1 VTGLTNGTA
10 YYFKVAAVNAGG
22 VSGYSNEASA
32 TPSISYGTPVAI
44 TVPNYSFELDN
55 ESAYIVP
62 QDWTLTSSG
71 TSSVVQDICSNS
83 ACSLSLTGVT
93 GTYYWAPAINNSGTS
108 PYGTG
113 TATLTTSASLGTFAA
128 NSQYV
133 LTVALG
139 ANNPSYSQVGF
150 ELLANG
156 VAVATFTAPTS
167 GSNAITSTGLTNYS
181 LTFSTVGNSS
191 VVGENITVALVYTY
205 TGQYLKPA
213 YFDDVTLTQALENG
227 LPPVTPTGLTAT
239 AGTGQ
244 VALAWTASAGAT
256 SYNVYEGTTSG
267 GESSTPVVTGVTAA
281 SYTVGGLTDGT
292 DYYFKV
298 AAVNSSG
305 VSGYSNEA
313 SAIAQFVYG
322 SATPITVPNYSFEL
336 NEESSYIVPEDWT
349 LTTSGNTSV
358 AQDVCSNS
366 GCSLS
371 LTGVTGTYYWAPYIG
386 NNGSAP
392 YGNETATL
400 TTASSLGT
408 FAFDTQY
415 VLTVSLAAANPA
427 ASAVGMELLAN
438 GTVVASFVAPTTGS
452 NALSSTAFQN
462 YSLTFSTAGYSQYVG
477 DSITVALVYNY
488 TGQYG
493 RAAWFD
499 DVQLTQAAAVLPPAA
514 PTNVTATGTSGQ
526 VALSWTSSS
535 GATSYNIYRG
545 TSSGGEGSTPVATGI
560 TSASYTMTGLT
571 NGTAYYFTV
580 AAVNAGGVSG
590 YSNQATATP

>member
-1 VTGLTNGTA
+1 V
-10 YYFKVAAVNAGG
+10 
-22 VSGYSNEASA
+22 
-32 TPSISYGTPVAI
+32 
-44 TVPNYSFELDN
+44 
-55 ESAYIVP
+55 
-62 QDWTLTSSG
+62 
-71 TSSVVQDICSNS
+71 
-83 ACSLSLTGVT
+83 
-93 GTYYWAPAINNSGTS
+93 
-108 PYGTG
+108 
-113 TATLTTSASLGTFAA
+113 
-128 NSQYV
+128 
-133 LTVALG
+133 
-139 ANNPSYSQVGF
+139 
-150 ELLANG
+150 
-156 VAVATFTAPTS
+156 VATFTAPTS

-181 LTFSTVGNSS
+181 LSFSTVSNSS
-191 VVGENITVALVYTY
+191 VVGENITIALVYTY
-205 TGQYLKPA
+205 TGQYLKAA
-213 YFDDVTLTQALENG
+213 YFDDVQLTQALENG
-227 LPPVTPTGLTAT
+227 LPPAAPTGLTAT
-239 AGTGQ
+239 AGNAQ

-267 GESSTPVVTGVTAA
+267 GESSTPVATGITSA
-281 SYTVGGLTDGT
+281 SYTVTGLTDAT

-305 VSGYSNEA
+305 TSGYSNEA
-313 SAIAQFVYG
+313 SAIPQYLYG

-336 NEESSYIVPEDWT
+336 DNESNYIVPQDWT

-371 LTGVTGTYYWAPYIG
+371 LTGVTGTYYWAPYVG
-386 NNGSAP
+386 NNASAP

-400 TTASSLGT
+400 TTSSSLGT
-408 FAFDTQY
+408 FASDTQY

-452 NALSSTAFQN
+452 NALSSGAFQN

-477 DSITVALVYNY
+477 QNITVALVYNY

-514 PTNVTATGTSGQ
+514 PTGLTATAGNGQ
-526 VALSWTSSS
+526 VALSWTASS
-535 GATSYNIYRG
+535 GATSYNVYRG
-545 TSSGGEGSTPVATGI
+545 TASGEESSTPIATGV
-560 TSASYTMTGLT
+560 TAANYTVTGLT
-571 NGTAYYFTV
+571 NGTPYYFKV

-590 YSNQATATP
+590 FSSQATATP